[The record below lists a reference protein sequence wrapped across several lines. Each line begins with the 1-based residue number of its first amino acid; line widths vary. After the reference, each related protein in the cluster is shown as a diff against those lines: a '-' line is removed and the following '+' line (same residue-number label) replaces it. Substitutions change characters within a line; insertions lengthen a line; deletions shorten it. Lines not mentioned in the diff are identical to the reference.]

1 MRRLPPS
8 RQPRT
13 DVARVTSGGG
23 QEETPAPSASHS
35 PRPVSSSAYPVY
47 GTDDLNCSWAVWPVW
62 PVWLW
67 GSSRGG
73 TETRQPHPPASPAA
87 RFQRWLSKEVFRKVC
102 WHA

>member
-13 DVARVTSGGG
+13 DVARVTSGVG

-62 PVWLW
+62 SVWPS
-67 GSSRGG
+67 GTSR
-73 TETRQPHPPASPAA
+73 EERRPRQPDPPTPRQLAS
-87 RFQRWLSKEVFRKVC
+87 QEVFPKKSFERY
-102 WHA
+102 